1 MNPSTIVTLA
11 VAIVTTLVLGQV
23 TGEPAVA
30 IAFGAG
36 LLVAW
41 VGGWF
46 LRAARPAPAH
56 APVSTDDLAAAGW
69 AEFHRELARA
79 RRFNGEFAVM
89 RWPMR
94 AEPAADDRSEIIT
107 GIEGRARRIDRVWVD
122 GSDVL
127 VLLPETSRAAAEVV
141 LERIRSVPSLA
152 EITPT
157 MASFP
162 QDGITSGALLAVI
175 DDQEAAAAPRSIS
188 VILPESWARVK
199 ADAAAIGDTDRAT
212 AEERAMQH
220 G

>member
-1 MNPSTIVTLA
+1 MKARTIVTLA
-11 VAIVTTLVLGQV
+11 AAIVTTLVLGQL
-23 TGEPAVA
+23 TGQPAVS
-30 IAFGAG
+30 IAFGSG

-41 VGGWF
+41 AGGRLSRF
-46 LRAARPAPAH
+46 ADQAVVDAPGTADGQ
-56 APVSTDDLAAAGW
+56 ATAGW
-69 AEFHRELARA
+69 TEFHRELARA

-89 RWPMR
+89 RWPLR
-94 AEPAADDRSEIIT
+94 HEPADGDRSEIMG

-141 LERIRSVPSLA
+141 LERIRSVPALA

-162 QDGITSGALLAVI
+162 QDGITSGALLSVI
-175 DDQEAAAAPRSIS
+175 DDQEQAVAPRSIS

-199 ADAAAIGDTDRAT
+199 SEAAAVAEPDLTAT
-212 AEERAMQH
+212 EERAMQH